1 MMMCAH
7 LLALF
12 LFVGVPIWDVLET
25 RALKTSTNPRKK
37 ILCYQRIVIL
47 EWTAA
52 FVAWIV
58 LRSQV
63 FLLWPGARHT
73 ALQKLDLSFVLG
85 VVLAFTVGSL
95 LQAFLMR
102 RNLKLRQKMLGAF
115 KRLAFILPVTREER
129 AWFAIVSVTA
139 GVCEEVLYR
148 GFLIRYLSDS
158 PWHAGLWLALG
169 ISSIAFG
176 MAHSYQGWT
185 GILGTAALGALMAVI
200 FVVTGS
206 LWLPI
211 ALHAILDLRVLFL
224 LRPEDPTFDANLRA
238 LS

>member
-1 MMMCAH
+1 MMTTEH

-12 LFVGVPIWDVLET
+12 LFIGVPIWDMLET
-25 RALKTSTNPRKK
+25 RALKTSTDSRRK
-37 ILCYQRIVIL
+37 ILTYRRIAVV

-52 FVAWIV
+52 LVAWIA

-63 FLLWPGARHT
+63 FLLWPGARHSSLET
-73 ALQKLDLSFVLG
+73 LDLSFVLG
-85 VVLAFTVGSL
+85 LVLAFTIGSL
-95 LQAFLMR
+95 VQAYLTR
-102 RNLKLRQKMLGAF
+102 RNLKLREKTLGAF

-129 AWFAIVSVTA
+129 AWFAAVSITA

-148 GFLIRYLSDS
+148 GFLIRYLSDF
-158 PWHAGLWLALG
+158 PWHAGLLTALG

-176 MAHSYQGWT
+176 MAHGYQGLT
-185 GILGTAALGALMAVI
+185 GILGTALLGAFMAVI

-211 ALHAILDLRVLFL
+211 ALHAIIDLRVLFL
-224 LRPEDPTFDANLRA
+224 LRSGELTPLSTPSDA
-238 LS
+238 